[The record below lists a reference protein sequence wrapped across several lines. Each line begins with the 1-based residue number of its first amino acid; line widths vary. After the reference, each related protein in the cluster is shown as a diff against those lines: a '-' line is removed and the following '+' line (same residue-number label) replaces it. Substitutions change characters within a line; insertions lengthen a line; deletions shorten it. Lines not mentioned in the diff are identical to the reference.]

1 MGSYPILAV
10 NFQLTVNDDE
20 VGIYPAFSELRT
32 LREGREAKRENFS
45 EKTSPELKPKDK
57 RTECSISRQPSG
69 VRAQQREFN
78 RELRLL
84 FL

>member
-32 LREGREAKRENFS
+32 LREGREAKQENFS

-57 RTECSISRQPSG
+57 RTVFYFQAAIRHEGTAKG
-69 VRAQQREFN
+69 VQ
-78 RELRLL
+78 
-84 FL
+84 